1 MYLTEPEFEGCQ
13 YCWLH
18 VSKLQTY
25 HRNDK
30 GVMFQE
36 YVHNFIAG
44 RDQAANGDYIA
55 EPTAVFSGIETTDDR
70 SPISHSS
77 STAEEQSGFSR
88 ESTVLVSDNDSDFE
102 RRLVPQTRENSR
114 VKEEV
119 VQQSPMEV
127 AGVPL
132 NKSEVQAPEQPAM
145 IDQEERNGQAIDHS
159 PVFEQHDGHMDVDTQ
174 VDNTIDSMITPGKQI
189 TKEEIQMRNLLH
201 FLKHDVHN
209 DIDDRFRFV
218 L

>member
-1 MYLTEPEFEGCQ
+1 MSLDCKLLIEP
-13 YCWLH
+13 
-18 VSKLQTY
+18 
-25 HRNDK
+25 
-30 GVMFQE
+30 
-36 YVHNFIAG
+36 FI
-44 RDQAANGDYIA
+44 DGDYIA
-55 EPTAVFSGIETTDDR
+55 EPTTVFSGIETTDDR

-77 STAEEQSGFSR
+77 STAEKQSGFSR

-102 RRLVPQTRENSR
+102 RRLVLQTRENSR
-114 VKEEV
+114 MKEEV

-159 PVFEQHDGHMDVDTQ
+159 PVLEQHDGHMDVDTQ

-189 TKEEIQMRNLLH
+189 TKEEIQMQNVLR
-201 FLKHDVHN
+201 FSKHDVHN